1 MEFSGESFLG
11 DGQKQRK
18 TLTTKK
24 DLEFLYNASGLGV
37 NRSKSYTVS
46 ELVQHMSLECLLETA
61 LYLALRY
68 KDPLSRPPLIRSR
81 GQMQSECSLPVVY
94 IILSSNP

>member
-1 MEFSGESFLG
+1 MAFSGESVLG

-24 DLEFLYNASGLGV
+24 DLEFLYNESGLGL
-37 NRSKSYTVS
+37 NRSTSYTVS
-46 ELVQHMSLECLLETA
+46 ELVQHTCLECLLETA
-61 LYLALRY
+61 LYLALGY
-68 KDPLSRPPLIRSR
+68 SRPPLIRSR
-81 GQMQSECSLPVVY
+81 GQMQSECYLPDVY